1 MRKAALRFP
10 SLVAKNPVRT
20 HAVLTKYTSLKSYYA
35 KVKAE
40 KKGDG
45 TSIKHLPLCYDNA
58 GIYTSI
64 LQDAFLDFKNI
75 YKNIRLLEVDVL
87 NGVKKLKR
95 SSFNGKSPWQAPWVY
110 VHVLTW

>member
-35 KVKAE
+35 KVNAE
-40 KKGDG
+40 KKSDG
-45 TSIKHLPLCYDNA
+45 TSAKHLPLSYDNA
-58 GIYTSI
+58 GIYTSL

-75 YKNIRLLEVDVL
+75 YKNIRLVEVDVV

-95 SSFNGKSPWQAPWVY
+95 STFDRKSP
-110 VHVLTW
+110 L